1 MAKTNAERQKEYRK
15 NRQVSGVDNNGEH
28 QLNTWI
34 STGATLAL
42 ERLAFRYGVTKKEV
56 LEKLIKNEDGK
67 ILAMLELDSQ
77 EWNDY
82 QNPSKKTIV
91 TE

>member
-1 MAKTNAERQKEYRK
+1 MKMAKTNAERQKEYRK
-15 NRQVSGVDNNGEH
+15 NRQISGPDNNGEH

-42 ERLAFRYGVTKKEV
+42 DRLSVRYGVTKKEM
-56 LEKLIKNEDGK
+56 LENLIKNEDLK
-67 ILAMLELDSQ
+67 ISAAFELDSQ

-82 QNPSKKTIV
+82 HKC
-91 TE
+91 

>member
-15 NRQVSGVDNNGEH
+15 NRQISGADNNGEH

-42 ERLAFRYGVTKKEV
+42 DRLASRYGVTKKEI
-56 LEKLIKNEDGK
+56 LEKLIKSEDLK
-67 ILAMLELDSQ
+67 ISATLELDSQ

-82 QNPSKKTIV
+82 HKC
-91 TE
+91 

>member
-15 NRQVSGVDNNGEH
+15 NRQISGVDNNGEH

-42 ERLAFRYGVTKKEV
+42 DRLAIRYGVTKKEM
-56 LEKLIKNEDGK
+56 LEKLIKSEDLK
-67 ILAMLELDSQ
+67 ISSTLELDSQ

-82 QNPSKKTIV
+82 HKC
-91 TE
+91 

>member
-15 NRQVSGVDNNGEH
+15 NRQIAGADNNGEH

-42 ERLAFRYGVTKKEV
+42 DRLAVSYGVTKKEM
-56 LEKLIKNEDGK
+56 LENLIKNEDLK
-67 ILAMLELDSQ
+67 ISATLELDSQ
-77 EWNDY
+77 EWSDY
-82 QNPSKKTIV
+82 HKY
-91 TE
+91 